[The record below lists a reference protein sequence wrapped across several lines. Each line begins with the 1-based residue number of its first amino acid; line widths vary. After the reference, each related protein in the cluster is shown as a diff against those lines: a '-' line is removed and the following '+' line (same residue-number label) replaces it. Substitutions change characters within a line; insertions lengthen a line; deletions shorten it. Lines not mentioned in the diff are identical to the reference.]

1 MGLSG
6 RNYNVKLKVYTGSA
20 GWSECLMSNPS
31 WM

>member
-6 RNYNVKLKVYTGSA
+6 RNYNVKLMVYAYSA
-20 GWSECLMSNPS
+20 GWSECLMSNLS